1 MPRAP
6 GVALLFLAAA
16 GVLLLVVGA
25 AMVVGGIAIPELIRA
40 QIPDAALVDSAEVGG
55 AMVALGGLSAI
66 LGVAHLTVIPLVR
79 RGQPIVIVAGIT
91 VSATLAVLAAASAAG
106 ALVALASA
114 SGSAATMIPAAI
126 GLLLVASAYAWLGA
140 VLIGVR
146 NRGRARD

>member
-1 MPRAP
+1 VTRAP

-16 GVLLLVVGA
+16 GVLLLLVGA
-25 AMVVGGIAIPELIRA
+25 AMVVGGITIPDLVRA

-66 LGVAHLTVIPLVR
+66 LGLVHLAAIPAVR
-79 RGQPIVIVAGIT
+79 RGQPIVVVAGIT
-91 VSATLAVLAAASAAG
+91 ISATLSVLAAASAAG

-126 GLLLVASAYAWLGA
+126 GLLLVALAYAWLGA
-140 VLIGVR
+140 VLAAVR
-146 NRGRARD
+146 NGARPR